1 MRLTTAWADR
11 VLGRL
16 DDRLSPG
23 ASWPVALALSGGG
36 DSIALLRLAAGWAR
50 RHGRTILALTVDHGL
65 NPDSRRWSDLARD
78 AATRLGADWL
88 GLDWTGPKPSTG
100 LPAAARAARH
110 ALLADAARAAGAR
123 VILMGH
129 TASDI
134 AEADWMRQAG
144 APLGRLRD
152 WAPSPAWP
160 EGRGLMLLRPL
171 LDIDRQTLRSFLT
184 AQNAD
189 WIEDPANADLRF
201 HRSRARAAAP
211 SSPPATT
218 PEPLA
223 PLDLVADPGS
233 GVITGPLDSPW
244 LGQAVACA
252 SGRQSLPAADRIAAL
267 KERLRS
273 GGRASLSGALV
284 TAKDGQATVVREPG
298 RSPPPR
304 LSIAAN
310 RDVTWDGRFVFRAS
324 SPGWHVAAA
333 AGCRAGLS
341 DADRAALTHQPA
353 VARAAHPVLFRED
366 QPRPLLAG
374 EDVEAH
380 CLVPDRLRLA
390 CGGVRCE
397 DDLESPP
404 WRGPLRRPI

>member
-1 MRLTTAWADR
+1 M
-11 VLGRL
+11 
-16 DDRLSPG
+16 
-23 ASWPVALALSGGG
+23 ALALSGGG
-36 DSIALLRLAAGWAR
+36 DSIALLHLAAGWAQ

-88 GLDWTGPKPSTG
+88 GLDWTGPKPSNG

-129 TASDI
+129 TASDV
-134 AEADWMRQAG
+134 AEADWMRRAG

-171 LDIDRQTLRSFLT
+171 LDVDRQTLRTFLT
-184 AQNAD
+184 AQSAD

-201 HRSRARAAAP
+201 HRSRARAASP
-211 SSPPATT
+211 SYPPATA

-223 PLDLVADPGS
+223 PLDLDADPVS
-233 GVITGPLDSPW
+233 GVITGLLDSPW
-244 LGQAVACA
+244 LGHAVACA
-252 SGRQSLPAADRIAAL
+252 SGRQALPSAARITAL

-284 TAKDGQATVVREPG
+284 TAEDGRATIAREPG
-298 RSPPPR
+298 RRPPIR
-304 LSIAAN
+304 LSLPVHQEAA
-310 RDVTWDGRFVFRAS
+310 WDGRFVFRAS
-324 SPGWHVAAA
+324 RPGWHVAAA
-333 AGCRAGLS
+333 AGHRAGLA
-341 DADRAALTHQPA
+341 DTDRATLNRMPA
-353 VARAAHPVLFRED
+353 AARAAHPVLFRENE
-366 QPRPLLAG
+366 PRPLLAG
-374 EDVEAH
+374 ADVEAH
-380 CLVPDRLRLA
+380 CLVPGRLRLA
-390 CGGVRCE
+390 CGGARCE
-397 DDLESPP
+397 DDVESPP